1 MPESD
6 DRKPVY
12 VRVWDRAGKEYIC
25 PLKALKD
32 PKAVS
37 DDELKH
43 CLDST
48 EEAFNDSEIMAIIK
62 SDLEKG

>member
-6 DRKPVY
+6 DRKPLY

-25 PLKALKD
+25 PLSALKD
-32 PKAVS
+32 PKDVTEE
-37 DDELKH
+37 ELKY

-48 EEAFNDSEIMAIIK
+48 EEVFTDSEVMAIIK
-62 SDLEKG
+62 SDLEKE